1 MLRQPQH
8 APIRNHPSQQAKHV
22 LHSAAGPR
30 THLEADTGDITH
42 SVAATTET
50 GNEHLILQTGQ
61 RIAGQGCQKAIHFT
75 VRPVKRTVMY
85 SSSPTWIMSS
95 ELLC

>member
-1 MLRQPQH
+1 MRRPQH
-8 APIRNHPSQQAKHV
+8 RPHPHTPFPARHACPLRRKTS
-22 LHSAAGPR
+22 
-30 THLEADTGDITH
+30 THLEAHTGDITH
-42 SVAATTET
+42 SVAATTEA